1 MLTHARDLNPR
12 LNAVVAGLGLGLDG
26 GEEEE
31 EEEKSLEG
39 RRRGGSGGA
48 RLRGVMR
55 DE

>member
-26 GEEEE
+26 GEEEQE
-31 EEEKSLEG
+31 TSVEG
-39 RRRGGSGGA
+39 RKRGGGT